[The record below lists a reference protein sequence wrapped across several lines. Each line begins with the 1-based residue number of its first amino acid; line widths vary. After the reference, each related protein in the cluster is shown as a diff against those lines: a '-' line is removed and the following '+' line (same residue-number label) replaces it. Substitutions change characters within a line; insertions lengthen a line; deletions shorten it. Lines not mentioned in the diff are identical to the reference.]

1 MARGKQEKGK
11 KNRERERETVCAS
24 VTPRL
29 APHQGSN
36 EEQDKE
42 KLRGTSSKDDS
53 RAHNQLRGS

>member
-1 MARGKQEKGK
+1 MAKGKKEKGK
-11 KNRERERETVCAS
+11 KNRERERVCAS

-42 KLRGTSSKDDS
+42 KLRGTSSKDDP
-53 RAHNQLRGS
+53 RAHN